1 MKTVKGLLLAV
12 VLVLTNGAFA
22 GTNKNETASAELEVK
37 IEAQADGKVI
47 VGFEK
52 LETEKVQIKI
62 FSDLG
67 LVHSETVK
75 DSKKILKRFDLSNL
89 PAGRYSYTVTNGLY
103 SVTKVIE
110 KE

>member
-1 MKTVKGLLLAV
+1 MKTVKGLLLLTV
-12 VLVLTNGAFA
+12 MVLSNGVFA
-22 GTNKNETASAELEVK
+22 GTNKSEKASEELEVK

-52 LETEKVQIKI
+52 LASEKVQIKI
-62 FSDLG
+62 YSSEG

-75 DSKKILKRFDLSNL
+75 DATLVLKRYDLSKL
-89 PAGRYSYTVTNGLY
+89 PSGKYTYSVSNDIY

-110 KE
+110 KI